1 VSKFWSVEVSKKN
14 IIEQFFKQAAKL
26 RDKPCFHYKEER
38 EWKQLSWTE
47 VADLV
52 RQYARG
58 LIALG
63 IEPGM
68 PVALMGRT
76 HKEWTLMDCALL
88 AVGAIVVPIYPNM
101 SPNEVLFI
109 LKDCGA
115 RAIVVENDEMREL
128 VWHLHDNSLPFDRV
142 IQMEGGGADVNV
154 VTLHAL
160 VEMGTSIEM
169 GDLDSRIA
177 ALDASTVASYV
188 YTSGTTGGQKGVVIT
203 HGNLMGEIDAV
214 AEAFDFGEGDIC
226 MVWLPQA
233 HVLGRMAEFYM
244 LTQGCQSA
252 FAESIEKLARDYR
265 EVRPHFVVGVPR
277 MLEKAYERVTTVVE
291 RKPWIIKKIFAWSVR
306 VGEAVVS
313 VKKRQHKPSWWL
325 RLKYACAY
333 AFVFRYVVERFGGRM
348 RSIVT
353 GGAPLSKDVASF
365 FTVAGIQVL
374 EGYGLTETFAAIT
387 ANRVDDFE
395 LGTVGK
401 PLKGVEI
408 RIANDGEILVR
419 GPMVFNEYLKSP
431 DASQSAF
438 EDGWFK
444 TGDVG
449 FISSD
454 GFLSITDRKKDLI
467 ITAGGKNIAPQPI
480 EVALG
485 ESPYID
491 TAVVCG
497 DRHKYL
503 VALITLNLE
512 VVREFADVEGIAHA
526 DDDELYGHPDVHALI
541 ERVIAQKNERF
552 ARFETIKRFA
562 IVPGTLTT
570 ANGALTPT
578 LKVRRRHVQEKYSEL
593 IESLYAN

>member
-1 VSKFWSVEVSKKN
+1 MSEKT
-14 IIEQFFKQAAKL
+14 IISMFFKKAEQL
-26 RDKPCFHYKEER
+26 GNVPCFHYKEER

-47 VADLV
+47 VSGLV

-63 IEPGM
+63 IETGM

-76 HKEWTLMDCALL
+76 HKEWTLLDCALL
-88 AVGAIVVPIYPNM
+88 SIGAIVVPIYSNM

-115 RAIVVENDEMREL
+115 RAIIVEDDSMREL
-128 VWHLHDNSLPFDRV
+128 VRHLHDDALPYDRV
-142 IQMEGGGADVNV
+142 IQMEGGGADVDV
-154 VTLHAL
+154 ITLHAL
-160 VEMGTSIEM
+160 VERGLSIEM
-169 GDLDSRIA
+169 SDLDSRMESV
-177 ALDASTVASYV
+177 DASTVASYI
-188 YTSGTTGGQKGVVIT
+188 YTSGTTGGQKGVVIN
-203 HGNLMGEIDAV
+203 HGNLIGEIDSIAD
-214 AEAFDFGEGDIC
+214 AFDFGEGDIC

-233 HVLGRMAEFYM
+233 HVLGRMAEFYL

-277 MLEKAYERVTTVVE
+277 MLEKAYERVVSVVE

-313 VKKRQHKPSWWL
+313 LKKKQHKPSWWL

-348 RSIVT
+348 RSVVT

-365 FTVAGIQVL
+365 FTAAGIQVL

-419 GPMVFNEYLKSP
+419 GPMVFSEYLNSP
-431 DASQSAF
+431 NHSRTAF

-512 VVREFADVEGIAHA
+512 AVRDFARVEGIVHA
-526 DDDELYGHPDVHALI
+526 DDDELHGHPDVHALI

-562 IVPGTLTT
+562 IVPGTMSS
-570 ANGALTPT
+570 ASGDLTPT
-578 LKVRRRHVQEKYSEL
+578 LKVRRKHVIEKYSEL
-593 IESLYAN
+593 IESLYDN